1 MTTARPNRGTAFG
14 LVTAAILGI
23 AIISQ
28 PTLAHAAHGGGGF
41 HGGGFHG
48 GGFPGGGVPGGG
60 VSRGGVYRRYR
71 CGHGGRYGRGGG
83 GAQPA
88 ISTPRPP
95 GCWYKPL
102 SGLFAR

>member
-1 MTTARPNRGTAFG
+1 MTNARPNRGTALG

-48 GGFPGGGVPGGG
+48 GGFH
-60 VSRGGVYRRYR
+60 RGEF
-71 CGHGGRYGRGGG
+71 HGGYHRWRGRGYGSSRWRYNPYIYS
-83 GAQPA
+83 PA
-88 ISTPRPP
+88 F
-95 GCWYKPL
+95 GYWY
-102 SGLFAR
+102 